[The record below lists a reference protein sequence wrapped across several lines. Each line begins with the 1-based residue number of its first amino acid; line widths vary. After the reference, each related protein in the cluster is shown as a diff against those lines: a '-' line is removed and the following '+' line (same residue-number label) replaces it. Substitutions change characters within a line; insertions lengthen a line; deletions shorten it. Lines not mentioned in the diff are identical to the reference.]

1 MILDQSQWN
10 TPDTVHCTA
19 TLQGQ
24 FKMHICKI
32 TAELIG
38 DSKSLMIG
46 HLSSITTSSQP
57 ADTNMFVCFS
67 LLFFFH
73 CIPSFL
79 ISISV
84 LQYSRTAVHVLIKWY
99 FDVFFFLMFLL
110 EIFCKVKTINF
121 RLAEAVE
128 KQSKTSK
135 IPK

>member
-57 ADTNMFVCFS
+57 ADTNMFVCFI
-67 LLFFFH
+67 LFFFLSLH
-73 CIPSFL
+73 PL
-79 ISISV
+79 ISHFY
-84 LQYSRTAVHVLIKWY
+84 LCPQYSTVQYTVHVLIKGY

-121 RLAEAVE
+121 RLAD
-128 KQSKTSK
+128 SLRL
-135 IPK
+135 